1 MIDFHSHILMGIDD
15 GSRNLAMS
23 ASMLDEYMKQGVDCI
38 ICTPHFYGDRER
50 IEDFIERR
58 MKASRSLEEYI
69 EEAGAGF
76 PILFFGAEVYFFA
89 GISRAEGLERLTLE
103 GTDVLLL
110 EMPGGDWNQS
120 MIDEVERLCD
130 RFTVILV
137 HLERYMTGK
146 NKKYIKE
153 IIGMTCDMPLYV
165 QINSRSI
172 AERRDRRK
180 LIKMFRDGHA
190 HFLGSDSHNTT
201 SRPPN
206 LRKGMQA
213 LEEKLGERF
222 VRELDQ
228 FVRRFL
234 HEKGLEF

>member
-120 MIDEVERLCD
+120 MIDEV
-130 RFTVILV
+130 
-137 HLERYMTGK
+137 
-146 NKKYIKE
+146 
-153 IIGMTCDMPLYV
+153 
-165 QINSRSI
+165 
-172 AERRDRRK
+172 
-180 LIKMFRDGHA
+180 
-190 HFLGSDSHNTT
+190 
-201 SRPPN
+201 
-206 LRKGMQA
+206 
-213 LEEKLGERF
+213 
-222 VRELDQ
+222 
-228 FVRRFL
+228 
-234 HEKGLEF
+234 